1 MRRVA
6 AACAVLVLVPAVSF
20 GAIAPMRPAPIVPR
34 PNASLTERS
43 TIKLL
48 NLKDR
53 LGARMKVIN
62 AKIQAKW
69 PKWLPRDK
77 AAWVGKFA
85 KGAGYGLAATG
96 ALTMN
101 PILATSGMALA
112 YAGRAAHKLALPG
125 EKDEGT
131 PGFLGRRFAF
141 GGKLAMFGMRLF
153 GGLSRRAGVAG
164 VVGGGLLLNPWVAGG
179 GLLIQAAGGIV
190 RALNHRLELKRAG
203 LLGGAVAALEEPLL
217 GGGLGG
223 LGQPRVGGPPFFGGI
238 LGGVFDQ
245 PTPPEEPVAPAE
257 PSAPRVKQPPSQP
270 VSRRETPAP
279 IEKRLAALR

>member
-6 AACAVLVLVPAVSF
+6 AACAVLLLVPAISF
-20 GAIAPMRPAPIVPR
+20 GAIAPIARPTPIPAR
-34 PNASLTERS
+34 PNATFTERS

-53 LGARMKVIN
+53 LGARVKGIN
-62 AKIQAKW
+62 AAIQAKW

-77 AAWVGKFA
+77 AAWAGKFA
-85 KGAGYGLAATG
+85 KGAGYGLAVTG

-101 PILATSGMALA
+101 PILATGGMALA
-112 YAGRAAHKLALPG
+112 YAGRATHKLALPG
-125 EKDEGT
+125 EKERT
-131 PGFLGRRFAF
+131 SGFLGRRFAF

-190 RALNHRLELKRAG
+190 RALNHSC
-203 LLGGAVAALEEPLL
+203 LLYTSPS
-217 GGGLGG
+217 
-223 LGQPRVGGPPFFGGI
+223 PR
-238 LGGVFDQ
+238 D
-245 PTPPEEPVAPAE
+245 
-257 PSAPRVKQPPSQP
+257 
-270 VSRRETPAP
+270 
-279 IEKRLAALR
+279 